1 MLACKAAR
9 AVHVQIK
16 LFNTDDK
23 ERSSLDAVLSGNDTF
38 VLVSE
43 QLVDREIQTQ
53 FVAIQQPHIDV
64 KHGQ

>member
-1 MLACKAAR
+1 M
-9 AVHVQIK
+9 QIK

-43 QLVDREIQTQ
+43 QLVNREIETQ